1 MKHMYCVMLLFI
13 SLLICTVPVLA
24 EEVQLPE
31 LTNIKSFSP
40 PDSAALS
47 FVRNLE
53 QGKLTLRMDKVNQ
66 LLDLFNYEMM
76 ATKKS

>member
-1 MKHMYCVMLLFI
+1 MSKTRLSETVKALRKEYGLTQEDLAMKSGV
-13 SLLICTVPVLA
+13 S
-24 EEVQLPE
+24 
-31 LTNIKSFSP
+31 
-40 PDSAALS
+40 LS

>member
-1 MKHMYCVMLLFI
+1 MKALRKEYGL
-13 SLLICTVPVLA
+13 TQEDLA
-24 EEVQLPE
+24 M
-31 LTNIKSFSP
+31 KSGVS
-40 PDSAALS
+40 LS